1 MGSNPDYLLKVMNW
15 FQLVYWPF
23 RKINMHGALDFC
35 PEQPERNFMY
45 QSYRVAMI
53 LLSNLYT
60 VLKGNT

>member
-1 MGSNPDYLLKVMNW
+1 MNLVSTGLLAIW
-15 FQLVYWPF
+15 ED
-23 RKINMHGALDFC
+23 NMHGALDFC
-35 PEQPERNFMY
+35 PEQGERNFMY